1 MPQKENIMRSI
12 KEHSKGAMAWKSPNC
27 STSGAF
33 DFSSVSFQPQLQNG
47 VSEIIPVT
55 DEIQKGRGE
64 RICYIDSHKE
74 MTLQTNG
81 SASTRYATEMMRK
94 IHPLTIP
101 STKQGLSH
109 KQKIPSYQGLTHNK
123 SSLPVRPSSQQDLL
137 SIRHS

>member
-1 MPQKENIMRSI
+1 MPQKENIMRSR

-33 DFSSVSFQPQLQNG
+33 DFSSVSFQPQLPNG
-47 VSEIIPVT
+47 VSKIISLT

-81 SASTRYATEMMRK
+81 SAFTRYATEMVRK
-94 IHPLTIP
+94 IYSLTIP
-101 STKQGLSH
+101 STEPGLSQ
-109 KQKIPSYQGLTHNK
+109 KQKFPHTKALLTTRAPSRLGLPHNK
-123 SSLPVRPSSQQDLL
+123 ISFQ
-137 SIRHS
+137 